1 VLVDELS
8 AIPEVLREVALQ
20 RFELLR
26 PHLEGAQSLRAA
38 ASGAS
43 IPYRTAVR
51 WASGYRKVGLTA
63 LARKRRTDQGARRL
77 ASTRLIEAIEG
88 LALERPPLP
97 MSSIHRQVSAIA
109 EALQERA
116 PSYAVVRRII
126 RSLPAGLLMLAHRGN
141 KAYSEEFDLVH
152 RREALRPNS
161 IWQIDHAQ
169 LDIKLLRDDGSVG
182 RPWLTIVIDDY
193 SRCVAGYYLGFEPP
207 SSLRTTLALRQAIW
221 RKGDPHWEI
230 CGIPDILY
238 TDNGADFRSKHLE
251 QVAADLKIRLVF
263 STPGKPQGRGR
274 IERFFRTV
282 NEMFLYLDG
291 YTSRAG
297 RKPTLTIDL
306 LEQQFHTFLLDVYHR
321 RPSSEGKLSAKE
333 RWEEGGFLP
342 RMPDSVER
350 LDLLLIH
357 EVRTRKVRTDG
368 IHFHNFRY
376 LSLTLAAYVGEE
388 VTVRFD
394 PRDMGEVRVFFRD
407 RFLCRAISADLAGQ
421 TVPLRD
427 IVNARRRRREEL
439 RTIVTDRLKTVDTLL
454 EFKRGTQRE
463 DVHASTIIAEE
474 PKRSKLKRYFNE

>member
-1 VLVDELS
+1 MNELS
-8 AIPEVLREVALQ
+8 AIPAALRESALA

-26 PHLEGAQSLRAA
+26 PHLEGTRSLRAV
-38 ASGAS
+38 ASEAS

-51 WASGYRKVGLTA
+51 WASSYRKVGLTA
-63 LARKRRTDQGARRL
+63 LARKSRTDQGSRRL

-97 MSSIHRQVSAIA
+97 MSSIHRQAGAIA
-109 EALQERA
+109 EALHERT

-161 IWQIDHAQ
+161 IWQVDHAQ
-169 LDIKLLRDDGSVG
+169 LDIKLLRDDGSVAK
-182 RPWLTIVIDDY
+182 PWLTIVIDDY
-193 SRCVAGYYLGFEPP
+193 SRSVAGYFLGFEPP

-238 TDNGADFRSKHLE
+238 TDNGTDFRSKHLE

-263 STPGKPQGRGR
+263 SAPGQPQGRGR

-282 NEMFLYLDG
+282 NDMFLCDLEG

-297 RKPTLTIDL
+297 RKPTLTLDL
-306 LEQQFHTFLLDVYHR
+306 LEQQFHTFLLEVYHR
-321 RPSSEGKLSAKE
+321 RPSSEGKLSPKE
-333 RWEEGGFLP
+333 RWEEGSFLP

-388 VTVRFD
+388 VTIRFD
-394 PRDMGEVRVFFRD
+394 PRDMGEIRVFFRD

-421 TVPLRD
+421 TVPLRE
-427 IVNARRRRREEL
+427 IVNARKRRREQL
-439 RTIVTDRLKTVDTLL
+439 RTIVKDRLKTVDTLL
-454 EFKRGTQRE
+454 EFKRGLQRE
-463 DVHASTIIAEE
+463 DVHGSTIIAAE
-474 PKRSKLKRYFNE
+474 PKRSKLKRYINE